1 VTIVAA
7 LASTPEE
14 VRAMQKD
21 VVCGTVIE
29 EENTRYFSDYD
40 AEIFYF
46 CSAECKKKF
55 DDHPN
60 QYAAEKSEQDLRI

>member
-1 VTIVAA
+1 
-7 LASTPEE
+7 
-14 VRAMQKD
+14 MQRD

-46 CSAECKKKF
+46 CSAECKQKF

-60 QYAAEKSEQDLRI
+60 QYAVEKSEQDLRI